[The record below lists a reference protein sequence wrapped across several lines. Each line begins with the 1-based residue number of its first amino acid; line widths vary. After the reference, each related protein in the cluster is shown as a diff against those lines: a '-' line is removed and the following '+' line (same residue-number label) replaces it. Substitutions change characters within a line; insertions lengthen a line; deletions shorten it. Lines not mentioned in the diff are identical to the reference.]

1 MSTSLI
7 VRSST
12 SAMKTALGP
21 RRGVRLSRFV
31 NAMLRGSPGRS
42 VLPSRRP
49 NRVPR
54 FRGSTHDRAV
64 AFFEGQRPIRG
75 YICVPHHNLISR
87 GPSRGRGT
95 LDGVPTWPPD
105 IRGTDVLPATDRRHA
120 HPPERVRPE
129 RPWADRD
136 LPRNPVPTRDFGPE
150 RPWARALPRD
160 LGRHARGSGQFGRRP
175 RLEAHLRPPEHRPPR
190 VGRPPPHVYLHRLR
204 VDLNRVNRVPG
215 SPRRARRPR
224 PPWR

>member
-1 MSTSLI
+1 MRRSTAPQVIL
-7 VRSST
+7 
-12 SAMKTALGP
+12 
-21 RRGVRLSRFV
+21 F
-31 NAMLRGSPGRS
+31 
-42 VLPSRRP
+42 LPPNIRTGFACSRR
-49 NRVPR
+49 
-54 FRGSTHDRAV
+54 SHTYDI

-75 YICVPHHNLISR
+75 YIYVPHHNFISR

-150 RPWARALPRD
+150 RPGARALPRD
-160 LGRHARGSGQFGRRP
+160 LGRHARGARQSGRRP
-175 RLEAHLRPPEHRPPR
+175 RLEAHLRPAKHRPPR
-190 VGRPPPHVYLHRLR
+190 VRWPPAHVHLLRLR
-204 VDLNRVNRVPG
+204 VDLSRLNRGLG
-215 SPRRARRPR
+215 SPRRPPGRR
-224 PPWR
+224 